1 MLDMPYFMENEKWFY
16 FDGKKRKFVLTKE
29 APSEAKKSYQEYY
42 KELEKEEEVNGNSR
56 SLTRSNRGNERKG
69 RAGVGGSR

>member
-29 APSEAKKSYQEYY
+29 APAEAKKSYREFYN
-42 KELEKEEEVNGNSR
+42 ELEKEN
-56 SLTRSNRGNERKG
+56 K
-69 RAGVGGSR
+69 

>member
-29 APSEAKKSYQEYY
+29 APAKAVKSYKDFYR
-42 KELEKEEEVNGNSR
+42 EEEKN
-56 SLTRSNRGNERKG
+56 
-69 RAGVGGSR
+69 GSRKNKDGKQQR